1 MSELTPAEQELM
13 DSLAMTLAGRCFD
26 TTIILIAA
34 ETDPRLA
41 AALDA
46 LIPAGKRS
54 GPRMRARR
62 ARRVLEEMA
71 ERRNLFDIDRFGWW
85 HLRLAKGGVD

>member
-13 DSLAMTLAGRCFD
+13 DSLAVALAGRCFD

-41 AALDA
+41 AALDGV
-46 LIPAGKRS
+46 IPVGKYN
-54 GPRMRARR
+54 GPRLRTRR
-62 ARRVLEEMA
+62 ARHVLEGMA
-71 ERRNLFDIDRFGWW
+71 ERDLFDIDRFGWW
-85 HLRLAKGGVD
+85 RLR